1 MLDRLKLW
9 LMLGVLGAGLF
20 AIFLERTPA
29 QNKTSGTVTPADYLK
44 WRNELK
50 NWGRWGADDQRGAS
64 NLITADK
71 SLNAAKLVKN
81 GIVISL
87 AVTRSLSSLL
97 FGLSP
102 TDPLTFAGTAL
113 LLVIVA
119 ILASG
124 TKSPK

>member
-1 MLDRLKLW
+1 
-9 LMLGVLGAGLF
+9 VLA
-20 AIFLERTPA
+20 
-29 QNKTSGTVTPADYLK
+29 
-44 WRNELK
+44 
-50 NWGRWGADDQRGAS
+50 
-64 NLITADK
+64 
-71 SLNAAKLVKN
+71 

-119 ILASG
+119 ILASYVPARRAA
-124 TKSPK
+124 KVDPMVALRYE